1 MGVIMA
7 LALVIY
13 AYRHHVHNNA
23 QRRREMA
30 QNGSDASVRM
40 SQGDGEAE
48 AEEEEEPENQPPA
61 PGAFGHANI
70 LLAAL
75 NQPSPYHQ
83 RARYGIRVWRHRP
96 GGTPSESDHGY
107 STMTPHEDSE
117 YQYVEP
123 EPILVHVEPDRHNVE
138 QPPGTL
144 RVKRPKL
151 TAPTATLLDLSHPNT
166 RDMSDVPPRLDPP
179 PQTVLPS
186 RRSLIKAQVHAMD
199 TMC

>member
-1 MGVIMA
+1 MYFP
-7 LALVIY
+7 LAFLV
-13 AYRHHVHNNA
+13 
-23 QRRREMA
+23 
-30 QNGSDASVRM
+30 
-40 SQGDGEAE
+40 
-48 AEEEEEPENQPPA
+48 
-61 PGAFGHANI
+61 GHANI

-151 TAPTATLLDLSHPNT
+151 TAPTATLLDLSHPIS

-186 RRSLIKAQVHAMD
+186 RRSIIKAQVHAMD